1 MTLKKGRPSQKDG
14 RPDKEIKVY
23 DFLDRLSIEYER
35 VDHQEAETM
44 EICRDIEKI
53 LGCAICKNLL
63 LCNRQK
69 TSFYLLMMPGDK
81 PFETKAF
88 SKALGISRVSFADGE
103 YMEKYLDITP
113 GSLSVLG
120 LMNDTENNVRLIIDE
135 DIIKDEYIGC
145 HPCINTS
152 SLKIAA
158 KDILSVII
166 PKMNH
171 GATVINL

>member
-1 MTLKKGRPSQKDG
+1 MELKKGRPADESG
-14 RPDKEIKVY
+14 RLPKEIRVY
-23 DFLDRLSIEYER
+23 DFLDKLGVNYDRI
-35 VDHQEAETM
+35 DHGEAETM
-44 EICRDIEKI
+44 ELCREIEKT

-69 TSFYLLMMPGDK
+69 TAFYLLMMPGDK

-88 SKALGISRVSFADGE
+88 SKALEISRVSFADGE

-120 LMNDTENNVRLIIDE
+120 LMNDKNGDVRLIIDE
-135 DIIKDEYIGC
+135 DILSGEYIGC

-152 SLKIAA
+152 TLKISA
-158 KDILSVII
+158 KDVLSVII
-166 PKMNH
+166 P
-171 GATVINL
+171 ATGHKTTIISL